1 MTVATSLTHR
11 KHTKAHD
18 YRSRCIYHIT
28 LVVSGREPILGRIV
42 GENERE
48 ARIETSPLGNAV
60 SQCIKSIV
68 SIGAKHGR
76 RMKILA
82 KAIMPEHIHFVLFVE
97 EPMDKPLGEVVRSFK
112 SGCNKALREVMER
125 CLGRE
130 GLGHNVPRPTNGD
143 DAKTRTTNING
154 DDAKTRTANINGD
167 DAQTRTANNNGND
180 AQTASAQTGD
190 ECASLLFPLDIEGTT
205 CHRVSS
211 PRILQQHALFEED
224 YDETILRRKNQLR
237 CMIDYVHDNPRR
249 RWIKGKHLNLLVPVR
264 GIVVA
269 GRSYDAIGNI
279 MLLALGRQQVHVRS
293 RFTET
298 ERRDYMNGCVIA
310 ARKNKVLVSPFISE
324 YEKKVRDVALQ
335 EGHSIIQ
342 LMDNGFAE
350 KATASGSLF
359 DYCSNGQVLLLA
371 PWKHEPK
378 KGRIS
383 REECVMLNN
392 MAEEIAEEK

>member
-1 MTVATSLTHR
+1 MATNLTHR

-97 EPMDKPLGEVVRSFK
+97 EPMDRPLGEVVRSFK
-112 SGCNKALREVMER
+112 SGCNKALREVMELR
-125 CLGRE
+125 GSE
-130 GLGHNVPRPTNGD
+130 HIVPRQSDCNT
-143 DAKTRTTNING
+143 
-154 DDAKTRTANINGD
+154 
-167 DAQTRTANNNGND
+167 
-180 AQTASAQTGD
+180 AQTGSAQAGG
-190 ECASLLFPLDIEGTT
+190 EPSSLLFPLDIDGTV
-205 CHRVSS
+205 CHRVTSA
-211 PRILQQHALFEED
+211 RILQQHALFEED

-249 RWIKGKHLNLLVPVR
+249 RWIKGKHLNLLVPIR
-264 GIVVA
+264 GIEIA

-279 MLLALGRQQVHVRS
+279 MLLALGRHQVHVRS

-310 ARKNKVLVSPFISE
+310 ARRNKVLVSPFISE
-324 YEKKVRDVALQ
+324 YEKKVREVALQ

-342 LMDNGFAE
+342 LMDNGFSE
-350 KATASGSLF
+350 KSTASGGLF

-392 MAEEIAEEK
+392 MAEEIANE